1 MSGASG
7 QLRSGDLKKSDMTAA
22 GFDQDMSF
30 MINEI
35 EGDELHFQVIS
46 RAGKTVDSGTLR
58 RQPKPT
64 MTADNR

>member
-1 MSGASG
+1 
-7 QLRSGDLKKSDMTAA
+7 MTAA